1 MDIRVFKHIA
11 FIVSCVLF
19 VACGKTAVKERGSV
33 PSVDYNTAQK
43 VKYFYAESVTQL
55 QKGNYD
61 AAFDLLKHCIE
72 LNPYAAEAYYGL
84 TPLYAEMGMD
94 TLALENM
101 EKAVSL
107 RPDNVTYQERLAQT
121 YLGTKQWDKAIN
133 TYERIMSYSPTR
145 TDVLGILIQLYGQ
158 NKDYDNIIRC
168 LDRVENIEGASEQT
182 ALSKMH
188 IYSLKGE
195 KDKELQ
201 VLEDLVKKHPNDMN
215 YRVMKGNWLIQN
227 GMHEEAFEE
236 YQFALRQDP
245 KHVAARLSLLDYYR
259 TLDKDSLA
267 NALQEDI
274 LESPEIPTNDK
285 VMLVRKVVAE
295 NEQNGADSTQVL
307 DLFHRVLSKPQHSAD
322 MTAMYAAYLQ
332 MKNFPQDSI
341 NTVYYQALKIEPDNA
356 SVRLA
361 LIQSLWKEQNF
372 DEIIRLSKEATQYN
386 PDEMAFYY
394 FLGVCYF
401 QKGNNDASLDALRRG
416 VSQINSKSNKEFVS
430 DFYAIMGDI
439 LHEKGKSTEAYA
451 AYDSCLQWKPDNIS
465 CLNNYAYFLSEED
478 KDLDKA
484 ERMSKKTIDEEP
496 ENPTYLDTY
505 AWILFKQ
512 QRYEEAQ
519 KYIDKVL
526 ELSPSP
532 DATLLEHAGDIYS
545 KTGNTKEAVAF
556 WKKAL
561 EGKSKNA
568 KLIRKKIK
576 QRKYLIK

>member
-1 MDIRVFKHIA
+1 
-11 FIVSCVLF
+11 VLF
-19 VACGKTAVKERGSV
+19 VACGKTVLKEQKSV

-556 WKKAL
+556 WKRAL

>member
-19 VACGKTAVKERGSV
+19 VACGKTALKEQKSV

-295 NEQNGADSTQVL
+295 NEQNGADSTQIL
-307 DLFHRVLSKPQHSAD
+307 DLFNRVLSKPQHSAD

>member
-1 MDIRVFKHIA
+1 MRVVRHIY
-11 FIVSCVLF
+11 VLVF
-19 VACGKTAVKERGSV
+19 CMLVAGCGKTAVKERGSA
-33 PSVDYNTAQK
+33 PAVDYNTSQK
-43 VKYFYAESVTQL
+43 YKYFYAESITQL

-295 NEQNGADSTQVL
+295 NEQNGADSTQIL
-307 DLFHRVLSKPQHSAD
+307 DLFNRVLSKPQHSAD

-556 WKKAL
+556 WKRAL

>member
-19 VACGKTAVKERGSV
+19 VACGKTALKEQKSV

-307 DLFHRVLSKPQHSAD
+307 DLFNRVLSKPQHSAD

-512 QRYEEAQ
+512 QHYEEAQ

>member
-19 VACGKTAVKERGSV
+19 VACGKTALKEQKSV

-307 DLFHRVLSKPQHSAD
+307 DLFNRVLSKPQHSAD

-556 WKKAL
+556 WKRAL

>member
-19 VACGKTAVKERGSV
+19 VACGKTALKEQKSV

-158 NKDYDNIIRC
+158 DKDYDNIIRC

-307 DLFHRVLSKPQHSAD
+307 DLFNRVLSKPQHSAD

-556 WKKAL
+556 WKRAL

-568 KLIRKKIK
+568 TLIRKKIK

>member
-19 VACGKTAVKERGSV
+19 VACGKTALKEQKSV

-512 QRYEEAQ
+512 QHYEEAQ

-556 WKKAL
+556 WKRAL

>member
-1 MDIRVFKHIA
+1 MRVVRHI
-11 FIVSCVLF
+11 FVLVF
-19 VACGKTAVKERGSV
+19 CMLVAGCGKTAVKERGSA
-33 PSVDYNTAQK
+33 PAVDYNTSQK
-43 VKYFYAESVTQL
+43 YKYFYAESITQL

-168 LDRVENIEGASEQT
+168 LDRMENIEGASEQT

-295 NEQNGADSTQVL
+295 NEQNGADSTQIL
-307 DLFHRVLSKPQHSAD
+307 DLFNRVLSKPQHSAD

-556 WKKAL
+556 WKRAL

>member
-1 MDIRVFKHIA
+1 MRVVRHI
-11 FIVSCVLF
+11 FVLVF
-19 VACGKTAVKERGSV
+19 CMLVAGCGKTAVKERGSA
-33 PSVDYNTAQK
+33 PAVDYNTSQK
-43 VKYFYAESVTQL
+43 YKYFYAESVTQL

-512 QRYEEAQ
+512 KRYEEAQ

>member
-19 VACGKTAVKERGSV
+19 VACGKTALKEQKSV

-55 QKGNYD
+55 QQGNYD

-307 DLFHRVLSKPQHSAD
+307 DLFNRVLSKPQHSAD

>member
-1 MDIRVFKHIA
+1 M
-11 FIVSCVLF
+11 L
-19 VACGKTAVKERGSV
+19 VAGCGKTAVKERGSA
-33 PSVDYNTAQK
+33 PAVDYNTAQK

>member
-19 VACGKTAVKERGSV
+19 VACGKTALKEQKSV

-227 GMHEEAFEE
+227 GMHAEAFEE

-295 NEQNGADSTQVL
+295 NEQNGADSTQIL
-307 DLFHRVLSKPQHSAD
+307 DLFNRVLSKPQHSAD

-556 WKKAL
+556 WKRAL

>member
-1 MDIRVFKHIA
+1 MRVVRHI
-11 FIVSCVLF
+11 FVLVF
-19 VACGKTAVKERGSV
+19 CMLVAGCGKTAVKERGSA
-33 PSVDYNTAQK
+33 PTVDYNTAQK

>member
-1 MDIRVFKHIA
+1 M
-11 FIVSCVLF
+11 L
-19 VACGKTAVKERGSV
+19 VAGCGKTAVKERGSA
-33 PSVDYNTAQK
+33 PAVDYNTSQK
-43 VKYFYAESVTQL
+43 YKYFYAESITQL

-556 WKKAL
+556 WKRAL

>member
-1 MDIRVFKHIA
+1 M
-11 FIVSCVLF
+11 L
-19 VACGKTAVKERGSV
+19 VAGCGKTAVKERGSA
-33 PSVDYNTAQK
+33 PAVDYNTSQK
-43 VKYFYAESVTQL
+43 YKYFYAESITQL

-227 GMHEEAFEE
+227 GMHAEAFEE

-484 ERMSKKTIDEEP
+484 ELMSKKTIDEEP

-512 QRYEEAQ
+512 QHYEEAQ

-556 WKKAL
+556 WKRAL

>member
-1 MDIRVFKHIA
+1 
-11 FIVSCVLF
+11 VLF
-19 VACGKTAVKERGSV
+19 VACGKTALKEQKSV

>member
-1 MDIRVFKHIA
+1 MRVVRHI
-11 FIVSCVLF
+11 FVLVF
-19 VACGKTAVKERGSV
+19 CMLVAGCGKTAVKERGSA
-33 PSVDYNTAQK
+33 PAVDYNTSQK
-43 VKYFYAESVTQL
+43 YKYFYAESITQL

-307 DLFHRVLSKPQHSAD
+307 DLFNRVLSKPQHSAD

>member
-19 VACGKTAVKERGSV
+19 VACGKTALKEQKSV

-61 AAFDLLKHCIE
+61 AAFDLLRHCIE

-307 DLFHRVLSKPQHSAD
+307 DLFNRVLSKPQHSAD

-556 WKKAL
+556 WKRAL

>member
-1 MDIRVFKHIA
+1 MRVVRHI
-11 FIVSCVLF
+11 FVLVF
-19 VACGKTAVKERGSV
+19 CMLVAGCGKTAVKERGSA
-33 PSVDYNTAQK
+33 PAVDYNTSQK
-43 VKYFYAESVTQL
+43 YKYFYAESITQL

>member
-19 VACGKTAVKERGSV
+19 VACGKTALKEQKSV

-307 DLFHRVLSKPQHSAD
+307 DLFNRVLSKPQHSAD

-526 ELSPSP
+526 ELSQSP

-556 WKKAL
+556 WKRAL

>member
-19 VACGKTAVKERGSV
+19 VACGKTVLKEQKSV

-307 DLFHRVLSKPQHSAD
+307 DLFNRVLSKPQHSAD

-556 WKKAL
+556 WKRAL

>member
-19 VACGKTAVKERGSV
+19 VACGKTALKEQKSV

-307 DLFHRVLSKPQHSAD
+307 DLFNRVLSKPQHSAD

-512 QRYEEAQ
+512 QHYEEAQ

-556 WKKAL
+556 WKRAL

>member
-1 MDIRVFKHIA
+1 M
-11 FIVSCVLF
+11 L
-19 VACGKTAVKERGSV
+19 VAGCGKTAVKERGSA
-33 PSVDYNTAQK
+33 PAVDYNTSQK
-43 VKYFYAESVTQL
+43 YKYFYAESITQL

-295 NEQNGADSTQVL
+295 NEQNGADSTQIL

-512 QRYEEAQ
+512 QHYEEAQ

>member
-1 MDIRVFKHIA
+1 M
-11 FIVSCVLF
+11 L
-19 VACGKTAVKERGSV
+19 VAGCGKTAVKERGSA
-33 PSVDYNTAQK
+33 PAVDYNTSQK
-43 VKYFYAESVTQL
+43 YKYFYAESITQL

-295 NEQNGADSTQVL
+295 NEQNGADSTQIL

-451 AYDSCLQWKPDNIS
+451 AYDSCLQWKPNNIS

-512 QRYEEAQ
+512 QHYEETQ

>member
-19 VACGKTAVKERGSV
+19 VACGKTALKEQKSV

-285 VMLVRKVVAE
+285 VMLVRKVVVE

>member
-1 MDIRVFKHIA
+1 MRVVRHI
-11 FIVSCVLF
+11 FVLVF
-19 VACGKTAVKERGSV
+19 CMLVAGCGKTAVKERGSA
-33 PSVDYNTAQK
+33 PAVDYNTAQK

-451 AYDSCLQWKPDNIS
+451 AYDSCLQWKPNNIS

>member
-19 VACGKTAVKERGSV
+19 VACGKTALKEQKSV

-307 DLFHRVLSKPQHSAD
+307 DLFNRVLSKPQHSAD

-332 MKNFPQDSI
+332 MKNYPQDSI

-556 WKKAL
+556 WKRAL

>member
-19 VACGKTAVKERGSV
+19 VACGKTALKEQKSV

-341 NTVYYQALKIEPDNA
+341 NTVYYQALKIEPDKD

-556 WKKAL
+556 WKRAL

>member
-1 MDIRVFKHIA
+1 M
-11 FIVSCVLF
+11 L
-19 VACGKTAVKERGSV
+19 VAGCGKTAVKERGSA
-33 PSVDYNTAQK
+33 PAVDYNTSQK
-43 VKYFYAESVTQL
+43 YKYFYAESITQL

-227 GMHEEAFEE
+227 GMHAEAFEE

-512 QRYEEAQ
+512 QHYEEAQ

>member
-1 MDIRVFKHIA
+1 M
-11 FIVSCVLF
+11 L
-19 VACGKTAVKERGSV
+19 VAGCGKTAVKERGSA
-33 PSVDYNTAQK
+33 PAVDYNTSQK
-43 VKYFYAESVTQL
+43 YKYFYAESITQL

-195 KDKELQ
+195 KEKELQ

>member
-1 MDIRVFKHIA
+1 M
-11 FIVSCVLF
+11 L
-19 VACGKTAVKERGSV
+19 VAGCGKTAVKERGSA
-33 PSVDYNTAQK
+33 PAVDYNTSQK
-43 VKYFYAESVTQL
+43 YKYFYAESVTQL

-307 DLFHRVLSKPQHSAD
+307 DLFNRVLSKPQHSAD

>member
-1 MDIRVFKHIA
+1 M
-11 FIVSCVLF
+11 L
-19 VACGKTAVKERGSV
+19 VAGCGKTAVKERGSA
-33 PSVDYNTAQK
+33 PAVDYNTSQK
-43 VKYFYAESVTQL
+43 YKYFYAESITQL

-195 KDKELQ
+195 KEKELQ

-267 NALQEDI
+267 NALQEEI

>member
-19 VACGKTAVKERGSV
+19 VACGKTVLKEQKSV

-556 WKKAL
+556 WKRAL

>member
-19 VACGKTAVKERGSV
+19 VACGKTSLKEQKSV

-72 LNPYAAEAYYGL
+72 LNHYAAEAYYGL

-267 NALQEDI
+267 NTLQEDI

-307 DLFHRVLSKPQHSAD
+307 DLFNRVLSKPQHSAD

-439 LHEKGKSTEAYA
+439 LHEKGKSPEAYA

>member
-19 VACGKTAVKERGSV
+19 VACGKTALKEQKSV

-512 QRYEEAQ
+512 QHYEEAQ

-556 WKKAL
+556 WKRAL
-561 EGKSKNA
+561 EGKSKNV

>member
-1 MDIRVFKHIA
+1 MDIRVFKHIV
-11 FIVSCVLF
+11 FIVSCALF
-19 VACGKTAVKERGSV
+19 VACGKTALKEQKSV

-307 DLFHRVLSKPQHSAD
+307 DLFNRVLSKPQHSAD

-512 QRYEEAQ
+512 QHYEEAQ

>member
-1 MDIRVFKHIA
+1 M
-11 FIVSCVLF
+11 L
-19 VACGKTAVKERGSV
+19 VAGCGKTAVKERGSA
-33 PSVDYNTAQK
+33 PAVDYNTSQK
-43 VKYFYAESVTQL
+43 YKYFYAESITQL

-267 NALQEDI
+267 NALQENI

>member
-1 MDIRVFKHIA
+1 M
-11 FIVSCVLF
+11 L
-19 VACGKTAVKERGSV
+19 VAGCGKTAVKERGSA
-33 PSVDYNTAQK
+33 PAVDYNTSQK
-43 VKYFYAESVTQL
+43 YKYFYAESITQL

-307 DLFHRVLSKPQHSAD
+307 DLFHHVLSKPQHSAD

-556 WKKAL
+556 WKRAL